1 MKTWAYLGTFVLLTV
16 AAADAR
22 AQKPAAGARSP
33 ATAANAG
40 NEDAVKQR
48 LAGYAQAFNARN
60 VAGIVDFFVD
70 DAALVDL
77 DGNVTRGKATINEQF
92 ARGFAEPSKYTL
104 KTTAETVRFIAPDV
118 AQVEGT
124 SKLEADGEASI
135 VTRFITLVVKKGDA
149 WRIAEIRDLPGP
161 AEDVEPYE
169 RLKELEWM
177 VGDWVDE
184 SANATINSSI
194 RWSDNRAFLIRDAH
208 VQIGKEKSSHSMTII
223 GWDPRTAQIKS
234 WLFDSA
240 GGLGE
245 AVWTRSSDNQ
255 WVIKASGV
263 LRDGSA
269 TSATQIVT
277 LVSKDRVSTSSL
289 DRIIGGEIAPDI
301 EEIVTVRK
309 APGAASKA
317 P

>member
-1 MKTWAYLGTFVLLTV
+1 
-16 AAADAR
+16 
-22 AQKPAAGARSP
+22 
-33 ATAANAG
+33 
-40 NEDAVKQR
+40 
-48 LAGYAQAFNARN
+48 
-60 VAGIVDFFVD
+60 
-70 DAALVDL
+70 
-77 DGNVTRGKATINEQF
+77 
-92 ARGFAEPSKYTL
+92 
-104 KTTAETVRFIAPDV
+104 
-118 AQVEGT
+118 
-124 SKLEADGEASI
+124 
-135 VTRFITLVVKKGDA
+135 
-149 WRIAEIRDLPGP
+149 
-161 AEDVEPYE
+161 
-169 RLKELEWM
+169 
-177 VGDWVDE
+177 
-184 SANATINSSI
+184 
-194 RWSDNRAFLIRDAH
+194 
-208 VQIGKEKSSHSMTII
+208 MTII